1 VPFCGNFLFAAIQA
15 LTRQFHFFATHSR
28 RRQFYG
34 FIDFDVAGTTA
45 EIAGQRF
52 LDLIT
57 RRLWFLIHQFLC
69 RQEKAGRA
77 IAALRRAEIGEGILQ
92 RMKRPARG
100 HAFDRCDLTVFGI
113 QTQKQTRQ
121 NRTPVDQDG
130 ARAALSQLT
139 SVLGARQR
147 KVFAQDFKQR
157 LVRRKGHFGHF
168 TVECERDVLFLFHL
182 LAPLRLEGD
191 HNFRGVSPTVREGSE
206 IKVGEAFAVA
216 ADVRNPEEVE
226 QALAAT
232 VERFG
237 RIDIVVNGAAGN
249 FLCAAEELSP
259 NGFGTVVDI
268 DLKGTFNVCRAAFA
282 ELKKNQ
288 GQILNISATLHYLG
302 TPMQIHVSAAKAG
315 VDALTKNLAVEWG
328 RYGIRVNAI
337 APGPIGDTEGMK
349 RLVPEPIK
357 EKLKQRIPLGR
368 FGLIEDI
375 ENAAVFLCSNAAS
388 YINGAV
394 IVVDGGH
401 WLASNS
407 LL

>member
-1 VPFCGNFLFAAIQA
+1 MASVFLDNILKGHVAFVTGGGTGITGGVARA
-15 LTRQFHFFATHSR
+15 LAEAGANVALVSR
-28 RRQFYG
+28 RMEHLEP
-34 FIDFDVAGTTA
+34 AA
-45 EIAGQRF
+45 N
-52 LDLIT
+52 
-57 RRLWFLIHQFLC
+57 
-69 RQEKAGRA
+69 A
-77 IAALRRAEIGEGILQ
+77 INEVRS
-92 RMKRPARG
+92 RP
-100 HAFDRCDLTVFGI
+100 
-113 QTQKQTRQ
+113 
-121 NRTPVDQDG
+121 
-130 ARAALSQLT
+130 
-139 SVLGARQR
+139 
-147 KVFAQDFKQR
+147 
-157 LVRRKGHFGHF
+157 
-168 TVECERDVLFLFHL
+168 
-182 LAPLRLEGD
+182 
-191 HNFRGVSPTVREGSE
+191 RGVSPTVRQGSE
-206 IKVGEAFAVA
+206 INVGEAFAVA

-226 QALAAT
+226 QALSAT

-249 FLCAAEELSP
+249 FLCKAEELSP

-357 EKLKQRIPLGR
+357 QKLKQRIPLGR

-375 ENAAVFLCSNAAS
+375 ENAAVFLCSDAAS

-401 WLASNS
+401 WLASNG
-407 LL
+407 LG